1 MNFEIMDNDKLFL
14 NNYWSEYENLII
26 KERDDSKIIS
36 FRNAIK
42 ETVKKDGKLYFVG
55 NGASASLS
63 SHAATDF
70 TKQAKIESKAF
81 NDHNLIT
88 ALANDYGYDNWVA
101 KAIEYYVKPQDRV
114 IFISVSGNSLN
125 LKNGLIYAK
134 NKNISTSSLT
144 GSDQNNYLNINSDSS
159 IWVNSYSYNIVESMH
174 TILITLIIDLIIGK
188 KIYSVNDSIKK
199 TFS

>member
-1 MNFEIMDNDKLFL
+1 MDTDKLFL
-14 NNYWSEYENLII
+14 NNYWREYENLII

-36 FRNAIK
+36 FRDAIK
-42 ETVKKDGKLYFVG
+42 QTIKKNGKLYFVG

-70 TKQAKIESKAF
+70 TKQAKIESRSF

-114 IFISVSGNSLN
+114 VFISVSGNSKN
-125 LKNGLIYAK
+125 LINGLIFAK
-134 NKNISTSSLT
+134 NNNISTSSLT
-144 GSDQNNYLNINSDSS
+144 GSDQKNYLNSNSDSS

-174 TILITLIIDLIIGK
+174 TILITLIIDLFIGK
-188 KIYSVNDSIKK
+188 KIYSVSE
-199 TFS
+199 